1 MYKASMSQDIVKKK
15 TAFLTELT
23 EMQRRFCEHIIMNEG
38 RTTRTA
44 AAIAAGYAEKYATQ
58 EAAGLIRNPKIQK
71 YLNFRFNEVNRGLVL
86 TRDNYLKRQY
96 MLSAKIERDEKASKT
111 AAHENLIGKAGG
123 LFIET
128 RINQNMSDIDFDER
142 MKRIKELKDIQKDR
156 IKLINE
162 S

>member
-1 MYKASMSQDIVKKK
+1 MSQDIVKKK

-44 AAIAAGYAEKYATQ
+44 AAIAAGYAEKY
-58 EAAGLIRNPKIQK
+58 
-71 YLNFRFNEVNRGLVL
+71 
-86 TRDNYLKRQY
+86 LKRQY
-96 MLSAKIERDEKASKT
+96 MLSAKIEREEKASKT

-128 RINQNMSDIDFDER
+128 RINTNMSDIDFDER

-156 IKLINE
+156 VKLISE
-162 S
+162 SS